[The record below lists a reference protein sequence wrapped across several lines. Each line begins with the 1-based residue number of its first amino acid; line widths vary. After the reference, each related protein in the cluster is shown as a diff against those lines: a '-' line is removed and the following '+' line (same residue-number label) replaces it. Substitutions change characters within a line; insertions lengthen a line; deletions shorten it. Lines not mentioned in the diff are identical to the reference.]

1 MKNASSLP
9 VVCLLVAGLAGLA
22 ACKSTPASDS
32 TPPTPPTHPAP
43 PAPTSTLSLFERLAA
58 EQAARSPATAPRA
71 ETVHAALAARGLVV
85 ERWKQVL
92 ATPVGARYCMAGST
106 DLGVGVAVCEYD
118 GAQAA
123 SAGRDRS
130 RAVFDRLIPGRE
142 LLVRGTTL
150 LTLTTPGA
158 DRPADAAAAQTRR
171 LADAFATL

>member
-9 VVCLLVAGLAGLA
+9 VVCLLVAGLSGFA
-22 ACKSTPASDS
+22 ACKSTPPSDS
-32 TPPTPPTHPAP
+32 TPPAPT
-43 PAPTSTLSLFERLAA
+43 APTSTLSLFEHLAA

-171 LADAFATL
+171 LADAVATL

>member
-9 VVCLLVAGLAGLA
+9 VVCLLVAGLAALA
-22 ACKSTPASDS
+22 ACKSTAASD
-32 TPPTPPTHPAP
+32 PTPPAP

-92 ATPVGARYCMAGST
+92 ASPVGARYCMAGST
-106 DLGVGVAVCEYD
+106 DLGVGVAVCEYG

-123 SAGRDRS
+123 RAGRDRS
-130 RAVFDRLIPGRE
+130 RAVFDRLIPGRQ

-158 DRPADAAAAQTRR
+158 DRPADAAAAQARR
-171 LADAFATL
+171 LAAAFATL

>member
-9 VVCLLVAGLAGLA
+9 VVCLLVAGLAA
-22 ACKSTPASDS
+22 ISACKSTPPSD
-32 TPPTPPTHPAP
+32 PTPPAP

-58 EQAARSPATAPRA
+58 EQAARSLATAPRA

-92 ATPVGARYCMAGST
+92 ASPVGARYCMAGST

-158 DRPADAAAAQTRR
+158 DRPVDAAAAQARR
-171 LADAFATL
+171 LAAAFATL

>member
-9 VVCLLVAGLAGLA
+9 VVCLLAGLAGVA
-22 ACKSTPASDS
+22 ACKSTPPSDAK
-32 TPPTPPTHPAP
+32 PPVP

-71 ETVHAALAARGLVV
+71 ETVQAALAARGLVV

-92 ATPVGARYCMAGST
+92 ASPVGARYCMAGST
-106 DLGVGVAVCEYD
+106 VLGVGVAVCEYD

-123 SAGRDRS
+123 SAGRVRS

-158 DRPADAAAAQTRR
+158 DVPAAAAAAQARR
-171 LADAFATL
+171 LAAAFATL

>member
-9 VVCLLVAGLAGLA
+9 VVCLLVAGLAGSA
-22 ACKSTPASDS
+22 ACKSTPRSA
-32 TPPTPPTHPAP
+32 TPPARRPAP

-71 ETVHAALAARGLVV
+71 ETVQAALAARGLVV

-92 ATPVGARYCMAGST
+92 ASPVGARYCMAGST
-106 DLGVGVAVCEYD
+106 DRAWAWRCANTTAPE
-118 GAQAA
+118 AA

-158 DRPADAAAAQTRR
+158 DRPADAAAAQARR
-171 LADAFATL
+171 LADAFAAL